1 MMLTL
6 IEADY
11 LFESPNLR
19 RAAERFH
26 LVYCD
31 PPFKT
36 QKTHTTKRGERAF
49 TDQWV
54 NIEHYTKWLSARCA
68 EAWELLANG
77 GSLVVHVDPRT
88 SHYVKVDL
96 DRLIGDENFTSEIIW
111 RYRRWPTKTLN
122 FQRMHDVLLRYVKG
136 PKCELRWTQLYEP
149 LAESTRRSFGDQKQ
163 RANVNADGRR
173 THSSPTAETTPG
185 VPMSDVWE
193 IGILAPPS
201 KERTGYPTQKPEALL
216 ERLVLACTQEGDRV
230 LDPMCGS
237 GTTLAV
243 ADRLGRHG
251 VGIDSSPVAIRYAR
265 KRLSDSTVVVGKTK
279 GKTNGR

>member
-1 MMLTL
+1 MASLTL
-6 IEADY
+6 IEADC
-11 LFESPNLR
+11 LFEFPNLH

-36 QKTHTTKRGERAF
+36 QKTHTTKRGEFAF
-49 TDQWV
+49 DDRWENT
-54 NIEHYTKWLSARCA
+54 EHYTKWLSLQCA
-68 EAWELLANG
+68 KAWELLVDG
-77 GSLVVHVDPRT
+77 GSLVVHIDPRT

-96 DRLIGDENFTSEIIW
+96 DRRIGDENFASEIIW

-136 PKCELRWTQLYEP
+136 PKSPLRWTQLYEP
-149 LAESTRRSFGDQKQ
+149 IAESTRQSFGDQKQ

-173 THSSPTAETTPG
+173 THSNPTAETTPG

-216 ERLVLACTQEGDRV
+216 ERLVLACTRKGDRV

-251 VGIDSSPVAIRYAR
+251 VGIDSSPVAIQYAR
-265 KRLSDSTVVVGKTK
+265 ERLSDSTVVVKR
-279 GKTNGR
+279 GRNFG

>member
-1 MMLTL
+1 MLTL
-6 IEADY
+6 IEADCR
-11 LFESPNLR
+11 FELPDMR
-19 RAAERFH
+19 RAAERFY

-49 TDQWV
+49 EDQWE
-54 NIEHYTKWLSARCA
+54 NMEHYSTWLAARCA
-68 EAWELLANG
+68 EAWELLADG
-77 GSLVVHVDPRT
+77 GSLVVHIDPRT

-96 DRLIGDENFTSEIIW
+96 DRQIGDENFASEIIW

-136 PKCELRWTQLYEP
+136 SKSELRWTQLYEP
-149 LAESTRRSFGDQKQ
+149 IAESTRRSFGDQKQ

-173 THSSPTAETTPG
+173 THSSPTTETTPG

-216 ERLVLACTQEGDRV
+216 ERLVLACTRKGDHV

-251 VGIDSSPVAIRYAR
+251 VGIDSSPVAIQYAR
-265 KRLSDSTVVVGKTK
+265 ERLANSMVVV
-279 GKTNGR
+279 REASS

>member
-1 MMLTL
+1 MST
-6 IEADY
+6 
-11 LFESPNLR
+11 
-19 RAAERFH
+19 
-26 LVYCD
+26 
-31 PPFKT
+31 
-36 QKTHTTKRGERAF
+36 
-49 TDQWV
+49 
-54 NIEHYTKWLSARCA
+54 EHYTKWLSIRCA
-68 EAWELLANG
+68 ESWELLADG
-77 GSLVVHVDPRT
+77 GSLVVHIDPRT

-96 DRLIGDENFTSEIIW
+96 DRLIGDENFASEIIW

-136 PKCELRWTQLYEP
+136 SKSRLRWTQLYEP
-149 LAESTRRSFGDQKQ
+149 IAESTRRSFGNQKQ

-216 ERLVLACTQEGDRV
+216 ERLVLACTRKGDRV

-251 VGIDSSPVAIRYAR
+251 VGIDSSPVAIQYAR
-265 KRLSDSTVVVGKTK
+265 KRLSNSTVVVGRTK